1 MWDGRIVRTG
11 ALGAILLGVALLNP
25 PELRGQATIG
35 GEWRTDVANFA
46 DRLVDAGLVP
56 GMAVAVARGDWV
68 VFEEGFGTA
77 DRRTRRRVSPATQ
90 FYIASSTKS
99 LTALAVSLGAD
110 RGELDLDAPLT
121 RYLPDARLADGAD
134 PDDLTL
140 RRLLTMTHGL
150 DGNGPIVL
158 LTAYVGE
165 YDRDRLPGLLRLH
178 PPTGRAGSFSY
189 NNLGYNLLG
198 VVLEEVHGTSWKEV
212 VHRDVLQ
219 PLDMAST
226 SAYRSRLDP
235 DRIAY
240 PHSMAP
246 ALPAEE
252 AAAPGDE
259 EDGGSS
265 AAFERIRLIKNDGN
279 LHAAG
284 GHFTTAGDLARYV
297 AAHLGGGTL
306 EGNRVLPEAPV
317 RRTHEAHVAQ
327 DRRFGPY
334 QRFGWGWG
342 WDLGTVDGDTIL
354 HRFGAFAGYRSHMSF
369 MPAED
374 VGVVVLVNG
383 DGPASP
389 SSDLMASYVYDR
401 LRGRADLE
409 ATYGGRLEELVEMAE
424 GARADLAD
432 HRAERA
438 GRMAPLSHPLEAY
451 AGTYENEILGRMTW
465 RVVAGGLEAHVGLL
479 EGRAEVF
486 DADED
491 QLRVELTGGGT
502 VVDFDFEENEG
513 PATSLDVLGYTFRRS
528 GR

>member
-1 MWDGRIVRTG
+1 MWDGQVVRTG
-11 ALGAILLGVALLNP
+11 ALGAILLGVALLSP

-35 GEWRTDVANFA
+35 GEWRTDVATFA
-46 DRLVDAGLVP
+46 DRVVDAELVP
-56 GMAVAVARGDWV
+56 GMAIAVARGDWV
-68 VFEEGFGTA
+68 VYEEGFGTA
-77 DRRTRRRVSPATQ
+77 DRRTGRRVSPATR

-99 LTALAVSLGAD
+99 LTALAVSLAAD

-121 RYLPDARLADGAD
+121 RHLPDARLPDGAD

-150 DGNGPIVL
+150 DGSGPIVL

-165 YDRDRLPGLLRLH
+165 YDRDDLPELLRFH
-178 PPTGRAGSFSY
+178 PPTGEAGSFSY

-198 VVLEEVHGTSWKEV
+198 MVLEEVYGVSWKEV
-212 VHRDVLQ
+212 VRREVLQ
-219 PLDMAST
+219 PLGMVST

-246 ALPAEE
+246 AV
-252 AAAPGDE
+252 PGGG
-259 EDGGSS
+259 EDGGSRT
-265 AAFERIRLIKNDGN
+265 AFERIRLVKDDGN

-306 EGNRVLPEAPV
+306 DGDRVLPEGPV
-317 RRTHEAHVAQ
+317 RLTHEAHVAQ

-354 HRFGAFAGYRSHMSF
+354 HRFGAFAGYRSHMSL
-369 MPAED
+369 MPAEEL
-374 VGVVVLVNG
+374 GVVVLVNG

-389 SSDLMASYVYDR
+389 ASDLVARYVYDR
-401 LRGRADLE
+401 LRGHADLE
-409 ATYGGRLEELVEMAE
+409 ATYGERLEELVGLAE
-424 GARADLAD
+424 RARGDLAD

-438 GRMAPLSHPLEAY
+438 GRMAPLAHPLEAY
-451 AGTYENEILGRMTW
+451 AGTYENQHLGRMTW
-465 RVVAGGLEAHVGLL
+465 RVVAGGLEAHIGLL

-502 VVDFDFEENEG
+502 VVDFSFEEDGG

-528 GR
+528 GS